1 MLPKNQRATWVI
13 LREAALWKR
22 APQACVHVEPWTC
35 LVQRANNQTLHR
47 CSAGY
52 RTQGREASEASH
64 LPSTKTLC
72 PVLGSEEYTGLQAS
86 SSSPGVC
93 SRVSGGP
100 SLWGKSPARGRPG
113 SSVQGSGHVC
123 PGAALGPALQPMV
136 PPPVSPP
143 SLLHNTSLYCLVEN
157 PQWKI
162 TQNIP
167 IHVKQP
173 CQGQLVVPYS
183 TKTPWKPYKIF
194 CFKLRYC
201 ITS

>member
-1 MLPKNQRATWVI
+1 MLNPGRVWYKEQRIRLYTDVQLDTEPRGERPQRPHICLWRRPCVLSWAVRST
-13 LREAALWKR
+13 LGYRPPAAAPGSAPGFREAPVFEGSPQPEVDQ
-22 APQACVHVEPWTC
+22 APQ
-35 LVQRANNQTLHR
+35 
-47 CSAGY
+47 Y
-52 RTQGREASEASH
+52 
-64 LPSTKTLC
+64 
-72 PVLGSEEYTGLQAS
+72 
-86 SSSPGVC
+86 
-93 SRVSGGP
+93 GP
-100 SLWGKSPARGRPG
+100 
-113 SSVQGSGHVC
+113 GHVC

-136 PPPVSPP
+136 PPPISPP

-162 TQNIP
+162 TQNTS

-194 CFKLRYC
+194 CFKLCYC